1 MTRGVQAFL
10 SHHKLACAMEARFLK
25 TELERV
31 LGAEVF
37 LDSDDLK
44 DLRKLGEHVVDSDVL
59 VLLQSAE
66 VLLRPWCVYE
76 LVTAIKADVPIV
88 AVTVASKNYDFAEA
102 GQLMLH
108 LDTYL

>member
-1 MTRGVQAFL
+1 
-10 SHHKLACAMEARFLK
+10 MEAQFLK

-88 AVTVASKNYDFAEA
+88 AVTSKPFPAHFGSGEVLTSVTWCIEIAPNGSLSSRY
-102 GQLMLH
+102 MCVSSS
-108 LDTYL
+108 